1 MCFQKKKSSGLRSGE
16 RGGQTTSDPSCWICG
31 IQEMPDRA
39 GKVFWGSIVHKP
51 HVCLDGERNSL
62 QQTGKHLF
70 QEDAV
75 LKLSNSSR
83 RNYTVGELCNLV
95 GIDSEKIYQQIW
107 SLNSVWSCPMR
118 ITLVMAL
125 LWQYLGVASLAGVF
139 VMFLILP
146 ITTKLASMS
155 HKLQKKQ
162 MSWKDSR
169 LRQMGEILN
178 GIKVLKLFA
187 WETAF
192 MGSISSIRE
201 KEAITLRKLA
211 FVNGTV
217 AFLWICAPFLVAISC
232 FVTFV
237 LIDEKNVL
245 DPSTAFVSLTLFNT
259 LRTNM
264 AAIPQLVT
272 EIAQSCVSFKRV
284 TDFLLSEELEGRA
297 PEVVIANGNA
307 VEIDGGTF
315 CWTKEEPPFLR
326 GISLSVRQGSLV
338 AVVGP
343 VGAGKSA
350 LFSAILG
357 EMHAAEGTVRI
368 MKNSHLAY
376 VPQQAW
382 IQNATLRQNILFV
395 KPMDKTQYDLTL
407 SRCCLKPD
415 LKILPGGD
423 LTEIG
428 EKGVNLSGGQ
438 KQRVSLARAVYQD
451 ADIYLLDDPL
461 SAVDSHV
468 GAHIFKHVVGPDGA
482 LRNKTRILATHDI
495 SVLQD
500 VDKIYVLSEGKILES
515 GSYLELMNQKGE
527 FARLIEENRK
537 KQAGDDDED
546 SSPETNE
553 NEDKS
558 TKRMS
563 AGDLRAQMQRSGSRL
578 SRSVSRTISRT
589 LSAEEKEAKN
599 ARLIENERMETGRIT
614 NEIWPYL
621 LGWLLSVLWQKI
633 QFQQFIVKQE

>member
-1 MCFQKKKSSGLRSGE
+1 MPLSRVSFKKHPVE
-16 RGGQTTSDPSCWICG
+16 
-31 IQEMPDRA
+31 
-39 GKVFWGSIVHKP
+39 
-51 HVCLDGERNSL
+51 
-62 QQTGKHLF
+62 
-70 QEDAV
+70 
-75 LKLSNSSR
+75 
-83 RNYTVGELCNLV
+83 YGELCF
-95 GIDSEKIYQQIW
+95 S
-107 SLNSVWSCPMR
+107 SCALSPANVT
-118 ITLVMAL
+118 IT
-125 LWQYLGVASLAGVF
+125 SF
-139 VMFLILP
+139 ETP
-146 ITTKLASMS
+146 C
-155 HKLQKKQ
+155 
-162 MSWKDSR
+162 
-169 LRQMGEILN
+169 
-178 GIKVLKLFA
+178 VLKLFA

-192 MGSISSIRE
+192 MESISSIRV

-259 LRTNM
+259 LRTNL

-297 PEVVIANGNA
+297 PEVDIVNGNA

-326 GISLSVRQGSLV
+326 DISLSVRQGSLV

-357 EMHAAEGTVRI
+357 EMHAAEGTVQI

-395 KPMDKTQYDLTL
+395 KPMDRTQYDLTL

-428 EKGVNLSGGQ
+428 EKVNSDTYT
-438 KQRVSLARAVYQD
+438 SLY
-451 ADIYLLDDPL
+451 
-461 SAVDSHV
+461 H
-468 GAHIFKHVVGPDGA
+468 F
-482 LRNKTRILATHDI
+482 
-495 SVLQD
+495 
-500 VDKIYVLSEGKILES
+500 
-515 GSYLELMNQKGE
+515 
-527 FARLIEENRK
+527 ENLNCLY
-537 KQAGDDDED
+537 
-546 SSPETNE
+546 SLFFFN
-553 NEDKS
+553 
-558 TKRMS
+558 
-563 AGDLRAQMQRSGSRL
+563 
-578 SRSVSRTISRT
+578 
-589 LSAEEKEAKN
+589 
-599 ARLIENERMETGRIT
+599 
-614 NEIWPYL
+614 
-621 LGWLLSVLWQKI
+621 
-633 QFQQFIVKQE
+633 